1 MRNTRIASSMEAY
14 IIEFMSSSMVISCRG
29 SYRESVANRRTKC
42 HFRAL
47 TNVTA
52 TFANEAG
59 SEAAS
64 PRAGTVLPETWCQT
78 LHVLKPIRMLLAYCW
93 NHSSPLLGSI
103 VVRGM
108 KQISYV
114 NCEFPKWF
122 WVPWAFCRPLLP
134 SFVIVTQREA
144 VRRLGLDWAVTVGLV
159 ALKTQCSPKV
169 CPIVR

>member
-1 MRNTRIASSMEAY
+1 
-14 IIEFMSSSMVISCRG
+14 MSFPG
-29 SYRESVANRRTKC
+29 FNEC
-42 HFRAL
+42 HGH
-47 TNVTA
+47 
-52 TFANEAG
+52 FANEAG

-144 VRRLGLDWAVTVGLV
+144 ARRLGLDWAVTVGLV
-159 ALKTQCSPKV
+159 ALKIQCSPKYDMLIISSYYSLMFLHSSL
-169 CPIVR
+169 CNLPLRCAK